1 MQWSVPCW
9 MKQGQ
14 WFTLNICFLVVWHC
28 DSAVTIEYMCLSA
41 PCHSS
46 KVLTVSNHSLTHHHL
61 MSLPVFL
68 VPWALDSL
76 IFKYQFIPIFCLSYE
91 AFVVSAVLFQITI
104 SAWPCLLHLF
114 CFQSGW
120 FLTPLLK
127 ERGSYCPKKLY
138 IKMNCT
144 NDIKEPKRVLV
155 SIITDTITANPLSAV
170 VKTCSNM

>member
-1 MQWSVPCW
+1 